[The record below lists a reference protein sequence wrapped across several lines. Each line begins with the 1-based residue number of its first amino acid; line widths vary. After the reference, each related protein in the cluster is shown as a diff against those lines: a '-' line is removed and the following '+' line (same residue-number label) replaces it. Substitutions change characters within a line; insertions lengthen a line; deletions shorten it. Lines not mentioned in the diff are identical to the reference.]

1 MAQRTRAGTRADIPG
16 FLPFVFPHYYILQTV
31 CRDGL
36 FLGKPPNESRNNYMI
51 IRYRTTNAPRSTSGR
66 ILCSN
71 LREAPEQ
78 PRSARK
84 RHKHR
89 VATIGTP

>member
-1 MAQRTRAGTRADIPG
+1 
-16 FLPFVFPHYYILQTV
+16 
-31 CRDGL
+31 
-36 FLGKPPNESRNNYMI
+36 MI

-66 ILCSN
+66 ILCSD
-71 LREAPEQ
+71 LRKAPEQ

-84 RHKHR
+84 RRKHR